1 MLDYTLL
8 NESELIE
15 LLQNGDKLAEEEL
28 YNRNRKFISYV
39 LKNFKILAKDRDEV
53 YNVASIGFIKAVRK
67 FDLSRN
73 LKLSTFCYPYILGE
87 VSMFY
92 RNEYD
97 TFAFRLSRPDYD
109 NVKLIKKTI
118 RNFVKEHGREP
129 LDEEIS
135 AITDIQ
141 VEEIKFLSCI
151 SGSFSSIDREILDK
165 DEKADTNV
173 LKDRISV
180 NSFEND
186 TCELLVLY
194 NAIQKLSTREQ
205 TIIKK
210 HYFEDKTHSQIAKE
224 LGTSQSCVTRTLKR
238 IYPKLKEI
246 LEGEDD
252 E

>member
-15 LLQNGDKLAEEEL
+15 LLQNGDKLAEKEL
-28 YNRNRKFISYV
+28 YNRNRKFISFV
-39 LKNFKILAKDRDEV
+39 LKSFKVLPKDREEV
-53 YNVASIGFIKAVRK
+53 YNVASIGFIKATRK

-87 VSMFY
+87 VSRFY
-92 RNEYD
+92 RDEYD

-135 AITDIQ
+135 AITDIP

-151 SGSFSSIDREILDK
+151 SGSFSSLEKGVLDK
-165 DEKADTNV
+165 DGEENTNLFKEAV
-173 LKDRISV
+173 SI

-186 TCELLVLY
+186 TCELLDLY

-205 TIIKK
+205 IIIKK
-210 HYFEDKTHSQIAKE
+210 HYFEDKTHLQIAKE

-246 LEGEDD
+246 MEGNND
-252 E
+252 

>member
-28 YNRNRKFISYV
+28 YNRNRKFISFV
-39 LKNFKILAKDRDEV
+39 LKSFKVLPKDREEIF
-53 YNVASIGFIKAVRK
+53 NVASTGFIKAIRK

-87 VSMFY
+87 VSKFY
-92 RNEYD
+92 RDEYD

-135 AITDIQ
+135 AITDIP
-141 VEEIKFLSCI
+141 VDEVKFLSCI
-151 SGSFSSIDREILDK
+151 SGSFSSLEKGVLDK
-165 DEKADTNV
+165 DGEENTNLFKEGV
-173 LKDRISV
+173 SV

-186 TCELLVLY
+186 TIEKIDLLK
-194 NAIQKLSTREQ
+194 AISKLSTREQ
-205 TIIKK
+205 QLIKMY
-210 HYFEDKTHSQIAKE
+210 YFEDKTHSQIAKE
-224 LGTSQSCVTRTLKR
+224 IGTSQSYVTRTLKKC
-238 IYPKLKEI
+238 YPKLKDI
-246 LEGEDD
+246 LEGK
-252 E
+252 

>member
-28 YNRNRKFISYV
+28 YNRNRKFISFV
-39 LKNFKILAKDRDEV
+39 LKSFKVLPKDREEV
-53 YNVASIGFIKAVRK
+53 FNIASIGFIKGIRK

-73 LKLSTFCYPYILGE
+73 LKLSTFCYHYILGE
-87 VSMFY
+87 VSKFY
-92 RNEYD
+92 RDEYD

-135 AITDIQ
+135 FITNIS
-141 VEEIKFLSCI
+141 VEEIKFLSCV

-165 DEKADTNV
+165 DEKANTNV

-186 TCELLVLY
+186 TCELLDLY
-194 NAIQKLSTREQ
+194 EAIQKLSTREQ
-205 TIIKK
+205 IIIKK

-246 LEGEDD
+246 MEGNND
-252 E
+252 

>member
-28 YNRNRKFISYV
+28 YNRNRKFISFV
-39 LKNFKILAKDRDEV
+39 LKSFKVLPKDREEV
-53 YNVASIGFIKAVRK
+53 FNVASIGFIKATRK

-87 VSMFY
+87 VSKFY
-92 RNEYD
+92 RDEYD

-135 AITDIQ
+135 AITDIP
-141 VEEIKFLSCI
+141 VDEVKFLSCVC
-151 SGSFSSIDREILDK
+151 GSFSSLEKGVLDK
-165 DEKADTNV
+165 DGEENTN
-173 LKDRISV
+173 LFKEAISIE
-180 NSFEND
+180 SFEND
-186 TCELLVLY
+186 TCELLDLH

-210 HYFEDKTHSQIAKE
+210 HYFEDKAHSQIGKE

-246 LEGEDD
+246 LEGNND
-252 E
+252 

>member
-28 YNRNRKFISYV
+28 YNRNRKFISFV
-39 LKNFKILAKDRDEV
+39 LKSFKVLPKDREEIF
-53 YNVASIGFIKAVRK
+53 NVASTGFIKAVRK

-87 VSMFY
+87 VSKFY
-92 RNEYD
+92 RDEYD

-129 LDEEIS
+129 LDDEIS
-135 AITDIQ
+135 AITNIPI
-141 VEEIKFLSCI
+141 EEIKFLSCI

-186 TCELLVLY
+186 TCELLDLY

-205 TIIKK
+205 IIIKK
-210 HYFEDKTHSQIAKE
+210 HYFEDKTHLQIAKE

-246 LEGEDD
+246 MEGNND
-252 E
+252 